1 MKSDVC
7 LVNHYAWSVF
17 SGESV
22 PGGHI
27 GGEEVQHSLLATAF
41 AQQGLRTTLVTG
53 DFGQGNDIKHQNV
66 RVLAT
71 FDEKVGLPGMRMLH
85 PRLSGL
91 WRALSRADSR
101 AYYVSCAGA
110 VVGYIAAFCRLHG
123 RRMVFRVASDADCKP
138 NDLLIATGK
147 DRWLYAWGIQQAD
160 AVLVQTDHQRE
171 LLRTNYGVDSSK
183 VSMLVPMPEQIADD
197 GQRDIDVLWLA
208 NLRSVK
214 RPEWVPEL
222 AKLLPD
228 IRFTMAGG
236 PYGGQQALFDSV
248 KDTAA
253 SFSNLTFLGP
263 ILFHETAALYARAR
277 LFLNTSALEGFPNT
291 YLQAWAHGA
300 PVVATFDPDRI
311 ISLHALGRA
320 TTSLEETASA
330 IRHILRDESVRRE
343 ASRRGRQFVEQHN
356 GAAALQGYLQAMGL
370 SNES

>member
-17 SGESV
+17 SGKSV

-27 GGEEVQHSLLATAF
+27 GGEEVQHSLLAAAF
-41 AQQGLRTTLVTG
+41 ARLGLRTTLVTG
-53 DFGQGNDIKHQNV
+53 DFGQGNDIQHQNV

-110 VVGYIAAFCRLHG
+110 VVGYVAAFCRLHG

-138 NDLLIATGK
+138 NDLLVATGK
-147 DRWLYAWGIQQAD
+147 DRWLYAWGLRQAD

-171 LLRTNYGVDSSK
+171 LLRINYGVDSSK
-183 VSMLVPMPEQIADD
+183 VSMLVPMPEKVADD

-222 AKLLPD
+222 ARRMPD
-228 IRFTMAGG
+228 TRFAMAGG
-236 PYGGQQALFDSV
+236 PYVGQQALFDSV
-248 KDTAA
+248 KAA
-253 SFSNLTFLGP
+253 AARLENLEFFGP
-263 ILFHETAALYARAR
+263 VPFHETAALYARTR
-277 LFLNTSALEGFPNT
+277 LFLNTSELEGFPNG
-291 YLQAWAHGA
+291 YLQAWANGV
-300 PVVATFDPDRI
+300 PVVATFDPDRM
-311 ISLHALGRA
+311 ISQHALGRA
-320 TTSLEETASA
+320 TDSLETTVSA
-330 IRHILRDESVRRE
+330 IGDLLGDDTARGE
-343 ASRRGRQFVEQHN
+343 ASRRGRELVECQN
-356 GAAALQGYLQAMGL
+356 GAGALQAYLLELGMR
-370 SNES
+370 